1 MTVLGIGHIEIYTGD
16 RASLVDYFVSAF
28 DFTDVAWVRTDD
40 AQSSLLEGGDLRLLV
55 TEGPVAAEYL
65 DRHGDGVADIAFL
78 CDDVAATRQRALGAG
93 ARPAGA
99 IAVSAFGSVR
109 HSLLPASTRYAPAG
123 LPWVPTGETRA
134 AGPRPG
140 HIRSL
145 DHIAVVLAAGEL
157 TGQVEYYADA
167 FAFERYS
174 SEFIEVGNQA
184 MDSVVTRNAAA
195 TATFTLLEPVPTRDP
210 PATSASAAPPGSST
224 PTSSRSSSARA
235 ASSRPTSPPRSR
247 PSWRSAAGRG
257 PSTSSRTTPT
267 RPAPRSGCRRGGRC
281 WRWPSATTSYSS
293 RTAPTASSA
302 PAPSCRPS
310 RRSTPAAGWCTSAPS
325 PRPSSPAP
333 ASATSWPTS
342 RSRAAACSP
351 TSW

>member
-134 AGPRPG
+134 
-140 HIRSL
+140 
-145 DHIAVVLAAGEL
+145 
-157 TGQVEYYADA
+157 
-167 FAFERYS
+167 
-174 SEFIEVGNQA
+174 
-184 MDSVVTRNAAA
+184 
-195 TATFTLLEPVPTRDP
+195 
-210 PATSASAAPPGSST
+210 
-224 PTSSRSSSARA
+224 
-235 ASSRPTSPPRSR
+235 
-247 PSWRSAAGRG
+247 
-257 PSTSSRTTPT
+257 
-267 RPAPRSGCRRGGRC
+267 
-281 WRWPSATTSYSS
+281 
-293 RTAPTASSA
+293 
-302 PAPSCRPS
+302 
-310 RRSTPAAGWCTSAPS
+310 
-325 PRPSSPAP
+325 
-333 ASATSWPTS
+333 
-342 RSRAAACSP
+342 
-351 TSW
+351 